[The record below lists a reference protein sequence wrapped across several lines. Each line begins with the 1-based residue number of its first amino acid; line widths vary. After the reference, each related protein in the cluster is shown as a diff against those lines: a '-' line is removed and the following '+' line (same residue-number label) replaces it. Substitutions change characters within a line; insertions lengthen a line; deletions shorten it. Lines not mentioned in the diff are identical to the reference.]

1 MGQVGGLDIS
11 PLEQWGGAL
20 QSGFGMEGRDCAVTE
35 ERSMFSG
42 SALCIGFYHANP
54 LSSPSLV

>member
-20 QSGFGMEGRDCAVTE
+20 QSGFGMEGRGCDVTE
-35 ERSMFSG
+35 EGSMVSG
-42 SALCIGFYHANP
+42 RALCIGCLHGYP
-54 LSSPSLV
+54 LSSPSVV